1 MTTNLGLTQSYTSM
15 VQQLQVQRTVTIH
28 LLLTLGHVANST
40 SVLRSI
46 LLSHSLIHAN
56 SPECGLGTGLC
67 EKAREKVMERTSVSH
82 GSNSSSYLNFIE
94 FLDWCS
100 FLPGCSFLRSPFVW
114 FSLNGNL
121 YAKWFSDFFTIFE
134 LVEIIWCEALQ
145 FTLAVPMK
153 LQLEEKKKP
162 WEQWGKWKSYNHQVA
177 FLTT

>member
-1 MTTNLGLTQSYTSM
+1 MTINLGLTQSYTSM

-94 FLDWCS
+94 FLD
-100 FLPGCSFLRSPFVW
+100 
-114 FSLNGNL
+114 
-121 YAKWFSDFFTIFE
+121 
-134 LVEIIWCEALQ
+134 
-145 FTLAVPMK
+145 
-153 LQLEEKKKP
+153 
-162 WEQWGKWKSYNHQVA
+162 
-177 FLTT
+177 